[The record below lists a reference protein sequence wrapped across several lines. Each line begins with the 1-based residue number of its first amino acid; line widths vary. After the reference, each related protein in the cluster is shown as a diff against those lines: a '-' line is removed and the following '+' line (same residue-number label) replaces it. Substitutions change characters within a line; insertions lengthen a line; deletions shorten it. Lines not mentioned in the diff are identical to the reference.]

1 MMIHLRD
8 YYIRINQPISP
19 REKQEE
25 NYDYECTK
33 CLKWK
38 KVSDFGIKGTGRIYR
53 QCLDCRSKILNASEK
68 RKAKKEEEHK
78 NQ

>member
-1 MMIHLRD
+1 
-8 YYIRINQPISP
+8 
-19 REKQEE
+19 
-25 NYDYECTK
+25 
-33 CLKWK
+33 LKWK